1 MLLKYKLDEVANIES
16 IMGKRPFICK
26 KCGASFERTLPRFT
40 SIYPLCDKCM
50 GGLKVQE
57 SSTLFS
63 GKERL
68 NFGKKHVQSITQVFK
83 YQKGPPQ
90 TKYM

>member
-1 MLLKYKLDEVANIES
+1 MPIKFKLDEFANIES
-16 IMGKRPFICK
+16 TMVKRAFVCK

-57 SSTLFS
+57 SRRCLVE
-63 GKERL
+63 K
-68 NFGKKHVQSITQVFK
+68 NI
-83 YQKGPPQ
+83 
-90 TKYM
+90 